1 MASYIMIAKVDQ
13 IVTREVQLLVVAGS
27 EKEAEDK
34 ARQALQMF
42 PKPVTVEGVDRM
54 VVNKANYWIPKSI
67 DFTSINEE
75 KAVA

>member
-1 MASYIMIAKVDQ
+1 MASYVMIAKVDQ

-27 EKEAEDK
+27 EEEAEDK

-42 PKPVTVEGVDRM
+42 PKPVTVEGVQKM
-54 VVNKANYWIPKSI
+54 VVNKANYWIPKSV
-67 DFTSINEE
+67 DFTSIKEE